1 MSKTRRKYTAEFKEE
16 AIRLYEASDKSL
28 TEIERDLGIAPG
40 LLNKWRARQRAD
52 GKAAFPGSGHQT
64 EAEAELRRLKR
75 ENDLLREERDILK
88 KAIQVFSREGHI

>member
-1 MSKTRRKYTAEFKEE
+1 M
-16 AIRLYEASDKSL
+16 

-52 GKAAFPGSGHQT
+52 GKAAFPGSGHQA

-88 KAIQVFSREGHI
+88 KPSRSSRGKATSEVQVHQPTGQLLQGQDHVSRSGCQ